1 MSAFGVKRT
10 SKLLRRMR
18 LARGGLGKFA
28 GAVAI
33 NGYASAGDGLGHPL
47 FSPAGIS
54 PIPAH

>member
-18 LARGGLGKFA
+18 LARGGLGEMLCA
-28 GAVAI
+28 LAI
-33 NGYASAGDGLGHPL
+33 SGCASAGDGLGHPL

>member
-1 MSAFGVKRT
+1 MSAFGGT

-28 GAVAI
+28 GAVALS
-33 NGYASAGDGLGHPL
+33 GCASAGDGLSHPL